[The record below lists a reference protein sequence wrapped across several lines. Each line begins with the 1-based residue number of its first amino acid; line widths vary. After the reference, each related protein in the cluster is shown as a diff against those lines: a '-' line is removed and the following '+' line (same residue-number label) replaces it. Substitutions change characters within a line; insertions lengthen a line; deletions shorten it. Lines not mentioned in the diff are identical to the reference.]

1 MKKSIVITFVT
12 LVLAFVSCTKP
23 LPYTADN
30 QLLEENP
37 CLVGEI
43 QMEMKLPLGFKII
56 SQSYTDSI
64 AAIRALENPFD
75 MKLLRIF
82 ADTILHANISLSD
95 MRHIPY
101 EKTENDLD
109 FYKTTYNANGFWDQ
123 VTIERYHSENYPK
136 IVLLEMQNSSKTLVR
151 GLFYNDT
158 KAQFCLDYYF
168 PTAFYADFMPFV
180 QASIAS
186 IQPNYEIQIQLEWK

>member
-1 MKKSIVITFVT
+1 
-12 LVLAFVSCTKP
+12 
-23 LPYTADN
+23 
-30 QLLEENP
+30 
-37 CLVGEI
+37 
-43 QMEMKLPLGFKII
+43 
-56 SQSYTDSI
+56 
-64 AAIRALENPFD
+64 

-151 GLFYNDT
+151 VRSTTSLQTTSKSTTPD
-158 KAQFCLDYYF
+158 L
-168 PTAFYADFMPFV
+168 
-180 QASIAS
+180 SRS
-186 IQPNYEIQIQLEWK
+186 